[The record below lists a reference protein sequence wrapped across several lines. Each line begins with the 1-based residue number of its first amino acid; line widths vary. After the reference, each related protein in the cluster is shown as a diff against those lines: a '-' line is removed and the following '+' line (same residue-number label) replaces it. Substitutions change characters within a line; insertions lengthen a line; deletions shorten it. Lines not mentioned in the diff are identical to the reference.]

1 MRPDIDIRSFLD
13 TRGGVVIS
21 ILSVLALIGTGA
33 LAGLAQPLFMPEGTS
48 DLKLTIEEMG
58 LPLTVILPIIAVLIT
73 AGEWSDRSI
82 QVTLTQRAGRSR
94 VMASKVLTATI
105 VSVALLALAGVVA
118 LVATWAGGEW
128 IGSGAVMADGA
139 QALPSTLGM
148 IGAVL
153 FFSIAMGLLTQS
165 TVLGLL
171 TSIGLPF
178 VVTTAGGLVA
188 LTGSE
193 TLTTLVRA
201 FDVQS
206 AGVNIG
212 LGRPEAVDL
221 VAVALLVAVPVV
233 LGVIRWNRREVA

>member
-1 MRPDIDIRSFLD
+1 
-13 TRGGVVIS
+13 
-21 ILSVLALIGTGA
+21 
-33 LAGLAQPLFMPEGTS
+33 
-48 DLKLTIEEMG
+48 
-58 LPLTVILPIIAVLIT
+58 
-73 AGEWSDRSI
+73 
-82 QVTLTQRAGRSR
+82 
-94 VMASKVLTATI
+94 
-105 VSVALLALAGVVA
+105 
-118 LVATWAGGEW
+118 
-128 IGSGAVMADGA
+128 
-139 QALPSTLGM
+139 M